1 VVALSQALSYTE
13 NAHLQDG
20 ARVQLVAELGW
31 ARDAARSAQAQ
42 RSAMK
47 LLAAKN
53 AELQEQVCNLGIW
66 ELLSGSWEWELR
78 VHLCIA

>member
-1 VVALSQALSYTE
+1 MLNYIE
-13 NAHLQDG
+13 NFHMQDG

-53 AELQEQVCNLGIW
+53 AELQEQVC
-66 ELLSGSWEWELR
+66 SS
-78 VHLCIA
+78 